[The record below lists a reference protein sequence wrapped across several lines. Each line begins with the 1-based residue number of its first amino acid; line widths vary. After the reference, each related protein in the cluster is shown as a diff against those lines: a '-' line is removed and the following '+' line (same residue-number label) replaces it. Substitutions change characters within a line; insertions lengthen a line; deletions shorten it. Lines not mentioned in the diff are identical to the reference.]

1 MPFSTDG
8 PSGALM
14 TASGEGRPVH
24 VLGADLMIRVS
35 SRDTDGAF
43 TVFEGRIP
51 PLEGPPLHRHPDQ
64 DESFYV
70 VEGEFRFEVDGHEIY
85 ASAGA
90 SVVAPRG
97 SCHTFQNIGSER
109 GRMITTVI
117 PGGLD
122 LFFEEVEAVSPR
134 GASPDPGK
142 LLPVFKKHGQEMLG
156 PPLRVRDAS
165 AASGAD

>member
-1 MPFSTDG
+1 MPTATSA
-8 PSGALM
+8 ALM

-24 VLGADLMIRVS
+24 VLGADLTIRVS
-35 SRDTDGAF
+35 SRDTGGAF
-43 TVFEGRIP
+43 AVFEGRIP

-64 DESFYV
+64 DESFYI
-70 VEGEFRFEVDGHEIY
+70 VEGEFRFEVDGQEIY

-97 SCHTFQNIGSER
+97 SSHTFQNVGRER
-109 GRMITTVI
+109 GRMITTVV

-122 LFFEEVEAVSPR
+122 LFFEEIEEVSPR
-134 GASPDPGK
+134 GTAPDLAR

-156 PPLRVRDAS
+156 PPLRVRDA
-165 AASGAD
+165 AGASGAD

>member
-1 MPFSTDG
+1 MST
-8 PSGALM
+8 STSAALM

-24 VLGADLMIRVS
+24 VLGADLTIRVS
-35 SRDTDGAF
+35 SRDTNGAF

-51 PLEGPPLHRHPDQ
+51 PLEGPPLDRHPGQ
-64 DESFYV
+64 DESFYI
-70 VEGEFRFEVDGHEIY
+70 VEGDFRFEVDGQEIY

-90 SVVAPRG
+90 TVVAPRG
-97 SCHTFQNIGSER
+97 STHTFQNVGRER
-109 GRMITTVI
+109 GRMITTVV

-122 LFFEEVEAVSPR
+122 LFFEDIETVSPR
-134 GASPDPGK
+134 GTAPDLAR